1 MRFRSILVLGN
12 FFSGTMG
19 TRSVGEDLTS
29 MLEANGWS
37 VKTASS
43 RRGRVVRLLDM
54 LISIWRWRR
63 EYAVVYLEV
72 YSGLAFL
79 WAEACSYLLWLLK
92 KPVVIVLHGGNL
104 PILASRWPWRV
115 KRLFHLAQKITTPS
129 RYLQSSLA
137 GFKHDIILLPNAIDL
152 SSYTFCHR
160 REAAPKLAWLRA
172 FHAIYSPETAA
183 EALARLVGEFP
194 EIELAMYGPDKED
207 GSFGI
212 TKSVVERAGISAKLH
227 APGPIPKADV
237 PLRLAPHDIFLN
249 TTTAESFGV
258 SVVEAAALG
267 MCIVTTN
274 VGELPYIW
282 THDHDALLVP
292 PNDPQAMAD
301 AVRRILTEPGL
312 AERLS
317 RNARTTAEQFDW
329 AVALPR
335 WEALLLDVIE
345 KHNGRNS

>member
-1 MRFRSILVLGN
+1 MQNRSVLILANML
-12 FFSGTMG
+12 SRTHG
-19 TRSVGEDLTS
+19 TRGVGEELACI
-29 MLEANGWS
+29 LEAQGWS
-37 VKTASS
+37 VKAASS
-43 RRGRVVRLLDM
+43 RRGRVIRLLDM

-104 PILASRWPWRV
+104 PILASKWPWRIS
-115 KRLFHLAQKITTPS
+115 RLFRLAQKITTPS

-137 GFKHDIILLPNAIDL
+137 GFKHEIILLPNAIDL
-152 SSYTFCHR
+152 SSYTFCRR

-183 EALARLVGEFP
+183 ESLVLLVDEFP
-194 EIELAMYGPDKED
+194 EIELVMYGPDKED
-207 GSFGI
+207 GSLDVAR
-212 TKSVVERAGISAKLH
+212 SVVERAGISAKLH
-227 APGPIPKADV
+227 ALGPIPKVEV
-237 PLRLAPHDIFLN
+237 PLRLALYDIFLN
-249 TTTAESFGV
+249 TTTAESFGI

-282 THDHDALLVP
+282 THEHDALLVP

-301 AVRRILTEPGL
+301 AIRRILTEPGL

-329 AVALPR
+329 AIVLPQ
-335 WEALLLDVIE
+335 WESLLLDVIE
-345 KHNGRNS
+345 KHKYV